1 MSEEK
6 NAGRDGMDELE
17 GTSQRSDRDRERCGD
32 SDAWWYD
39 RSLPMKILIGIGF
52 AILGIGFLVL
62 VGWVVMALWNWLM
75 PEIFGLK
82 TLNYR
87 QAWGLLILSSILFKG
102 INLGSEKSGRRSDR
116 RRKKELRRY
125 MQEDPAES

>member
-1 MSEEK
+1 
-6 NAGRDGMDELE
+6 
-17 GTSQRSDRDRERCGD
+17 
-32 SDAWWYD
+32 
-39 RSLPMKILIGIGF
+39 MKILIGIGF

-102 INLGSEKSGRRSDR
+102 INLGSENSGRRSDR

>member
-17 GTSQRSDRDRERCGD
+17 GTSRRSHRDRERCGD

-52 AILGIGFLVL
+52 AILGIGFLIL

-116 RRKKELRRY
+116 RRKKELRKY
-125 MQEDPAES
+125 MQEDPADS